1 MKYKHIP
8 DCLEPLVSPRTIE
21 RMPCALSVLLLVLAG
36 VFSDTTAA
44 ASCPS
49 LSWTARPKKALIAGH
64 STARITLSVKG
75 PSDQSVTDLNVR
87 LYLPDGV
94 SLVKTLPYKLKADHD
109 KTDESV
115 HWTDLSIAKGKTQKL
130 TAVVRAL

>member
-1 MKYKHIP
+1 M
-8 DCLEPLVSPRTIE
+8 

-36 VFSDTTAA
+36 VLSTDTTAA
-44 ASCPS
+44 ASCPL
-49 LSWTARPKKALIAGH
+49 LSWTARPKKALVTGH
-64 STARITLSVKG
+64 GTAKITLSVKA

-94 SLVKTLPYKLKADHD
+94 SLVKTLPYKLKPDYD

-115 HWTDLSIAKGKTQKL
+115 RWTDLSIAKGKTQKL
-130 TAVVRAL
+130 TAVVRVS